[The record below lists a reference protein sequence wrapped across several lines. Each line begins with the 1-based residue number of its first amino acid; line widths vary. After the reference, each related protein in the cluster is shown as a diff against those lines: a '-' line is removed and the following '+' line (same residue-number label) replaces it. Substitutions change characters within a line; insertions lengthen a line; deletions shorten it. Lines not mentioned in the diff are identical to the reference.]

1 MSTIKSKLIKL
12 TSYKDGDAIYINTQS
27 IGHIYR
33 SRESQYG
40 KEKVYTVVGTT
51 CHNNGGFKVK
61 EEPSIILEMMK

>member
-12 TSYKDGDAIYINTQS
+12 TSFKSGDAIYINTQS
-27 IGHIYR
+27 IGHIYQE
-33 SRESQYG
+33 RESQYSN
-40 KEKVYTVVGTT
+40 KAFTVVGTT